1 MPQEPA
7 SEDEVE
13 GLDEEFVYHLSH
25 GSDLLARGDAEE
37 ARRSLQRAAH
47 LRPKDGKVLG
57 LLGQACYRMG
67 QFDAAAEAYGRLVD
81 DNPTEVAARVNLGL
95 AQLKARRYPEAVKQF
110 GIALD
115 LNPDHKKAMGYLGLA
130 HFEAGDLRSA
140 RDWFDRAG
148 SHMMVARCDEV
159 LATGGHSAT
168 PAPVAEPEDVPVPEP
183 EPIREPEPHVEEVPA
198 NGLGAFA
205 ARRTVRLSGES
216 FAVDGRVLSVAVKG
230 EMLARLEGLF
240 AVRGS
245 LTLKPEMKRFRGK
258 PTDRPFGDGAARVH
272 RAVGEGTLHYRTGGS
287 VFTSVDLAGD
297 AGYFREEA
305 VFALD
310 DAVVFENGRVPSKHS
325 RDLNLV
331 HLRGGG
337 RFLLRTA
344 AEPVALEVTRTDP
357 LRVPVDSLVGWTGA
371 VTPRIV
377 LLAGDPGGEAGAEWA
392 VVELT
397 GEGRALIDPDGS
409 AAAWTG
415 AS

>member
-1 MPQEPA
+1 VPEGPA
-7 SEDEVE
+7 SEEEVE
-13 GLDEEFVYHLSH
+13 GLDEEFLHHLSR
-25 GSDLLARGDAEE
+25 GAELLARGDAGE
-37 ARRSLQRAAH
+37 ARRSLERAAH
-47 LRPKDGKVLG
+47 LRPRDGKVMG
-57 LLGQACYRMG
+57 LLGQACYRAG

-81 DNPTEVAARVNLGL
+81 ENPTEVAARVNLGL
-95 AQLKARRYPEAVKQF
+95 AQLKARRYAEAVKQF

-115 LNPDHKKAMGYLGLA
+115 LNPEHKKAMGYLGLA

-159 LATGGHSAT
+159 LAAGERAAAPETSAEPADV
-168 PAPVAEPEDVPVPEP
+168 PAPDPEP
-183 EPIREPEPHVEEVPA
+183 LREPEPQVEDVPA

-205 ARRTVRLSGES
+205 ARRTVRISREA
-216 FAVDGRVLSVAVKG
+216 FAVEGRVLSLSVRG
-230 EMLARLEGLF
+230 EMLARLDGLF
-240 AVRGS
+240 AVRGG
-245 LTLKPEMKRFRGK
+245 LTVRPEMKRYRGK
-258 PTDRPFGDGAARVH
+258 PTDKPFGIGSARMH
-272 RAVGEGTLHYRTGGS
+272 RAAGDGTLLYRTGGA
-287 VFTSVDLAGD
+287 VFTAVDLAGE

-310 DAVVFENGRVPSKHS
+310 DAVVFENGRVPSKQG

-344 AEPVALEVTRTDP
+344 AEPVALEITRSVP
-357 LRVPVDSLVGWTGA
+357 LRVPVETLVGWTGA

-377 LLAGDPGGEAGAEWA
+377 RLSGEGDDAGEEGA
-392 VVELT
+392 VELT

-409 AAAWTG
+409 AAPWSHPA
-415 AS
+415 